1 MGNKVMM
8 SSEDAFR
15 LIVKSIDM
23 GKYDNVLEIL
33 NDIGEQLREAEER
46 IQEAEEQLREAEV
59 IVREYGNLMLDL
71 YEDSCSTEEIQER
84 ITQLADRTTTFLT
97 PATYTPKTEMGKKMM
112 ALRERAI
119 AGGMTLLDED
129 EIAGVICK
137 PAESGRM
144 DICPTCGAGVCWS
157 NTAAL
162 PDMVLVRRKDL
173 ESIFAADKWTGPT
186 SPIDPLW
193 WMSGSSWQKLLET
206 TNPLSNNKCKC
217 KTKIGR

>member
-23 GKYDNVLEIL
+23 GKYDNALEIL
-33 NDIGEQLREAEER
+33 NDIGEQLREAEKR

-59 IVREYGNLMLDL
+59 VVREYGNLMLDL

-97 PATYTPKTEMGKKMM
+97 PTTYQPKTEMGKKMM

-129 EIAGVICK
+129 EING
-137 PAESGRM
+137 E
-144 DICPTCGAGVCWS
+144 
-157 NTAAL
+157 
-162 PDMVLVRRKDL
+162 DMVLVRRKDL
-173 ESIFAADKWTGPT
+173 ELALGCHDYGSEDYDQIKPRREAIDRLKAACEEKP
-186 SPIDPLW
+186 
-193 WMSGSSWQKLLET
+193 
-206 TNPLSNNKCKC
+206 
-217 KTKIGR
+217 